1 LEEIERKEQEEAY
14 WAAVAAET
22 KERRSIA
29 AQKGWKKRFERG
41 DFKQKHPASTST
53 LKLRPDS
60 RHGHDFHHQ
69 NGPPKRSHHKKRET
83 EYGQNARAGPSRP
96 TAISGRSDHRRNVD
110 SAVDVR
116 ESPGPVSKPLKRS
129 RSYISD
135 GGQIILP
142 PRSARDDY
150 DTPPLPRPE
159 TKAMKRI
166 RQIDETDKVQ
176 ITRPA
181 LNEYDTPPPPRL
193 HLDARRDPQDG
204 VRPRDNRDRK
214 PERPNRVERDGTY
227 LNRARS
233 GGLRRTDDPSDYGL
247 PVARLPRGI
256 GDGRGESARPSHRRN
271 LRRIDRPEDRV
282 PPSTSRDEPTREQE
296 EPQAQE
302 RRIVRME
309 RDKREKR
316 QRRDAQKRREEREAR
331 EARERRAAGERVER
345 EEAKRRAE
353 EEEERDLGPMAEQI
367 RAFEEREHQRSI
379 RGEQVER
386 REERKRLRR
395 VQGSE
400 QHPIVIPERPVTRE
414 DNVDRPVGRG
424 SRLSVRRG
432 VIDMTE
438 LSD

>member
-1 LEEIERKEQEEAY
+1 LEQIERKEQEEAY
-14 WAAVAAET
+14 WAAVAAEA

-29 AQKGWKKRFERG
+29 AQKGWKTRFDGG
-41 DFKQKHPASTST
+41 DFKQKHPASVST

-60 RHGHDFHHQ
+60 RHGHDFHHH
-69 NGPPKRSHHKKRET
+69 NSPPRRSHHKKRQV
-83 EYGQNARAGPSRP
+83 EYGHNARAGPSRP
-96 TAISGRSDHRRNVD
+96 TAISGRSGHRRNVD
-110 SAVDVR
+110 SACDVR
-116 ESPGPVSKPLKRS
+116 DSPEPVSKPLKRS

-150 DTPPLPRPE
+150 DTPPPPRAE

-193 HLDARRDPQDG
+193 HLDPRQAPQDRI
-204 VRPRDNRDRK
+204 RPRDRRDRK
-214 PERPNRVERDGTY
+214 PETLNRVERNGTY

-233 GGLRRTDDPSDYGL
+233 GGLRRTDAPSDYGL
-247 PVARLPRGI
+247 PVARLPRER
-256 GDGRGESARPSHRRN
+256 DYSRGESAGSSHRRN
-271 LRRIDRPEDRV
+271 LRRLETPEHRGL
-282 PPSTSRDEPTREQE
+282 PSLSRDEPTREQE
-296 EPQAQE
+296 ERQAQE
-302 RRIVRME
+302 RRLAQRE
-309 RDKREKR
+309 RDKREER
-316 QRRDAQKRREEREAR
+316 QKRDAQKRREEREVREESERR
-331 EARERRAAGERVER
+331 EARERVER
-345 EEAKRRAE
+345 EETETRAE
-353 EEEERDLGPMAEQI
+353 EEEERNLGPMEEQM
-367 RAFEEREHQRSI
+367 RAFEERKYQRDVK
-379 RGEQVER
+379 RAQVQR

-400 QHPIVIPERPVTRE
+400 GHPIVIPERQVKRE